1 MKRLLVLSGKGG
13 TGKTTIAA
21 ALVALLKPLAIA
33 DCDVDAPNLHLVA
46 KPKSTPETY
55 AFLGGDKAVVDQ
67 MRCNSCGS
75 CESLCRFD
83 AIHLEKDGAIVNE
96 YLCEGCG
103 VCVAVCGQKAIHL
116 QKDVAGSRELYK
128 NGRIFST
135 ATLKMG
141 RGNSGKLVSEVKRA
155 MNQAAKDCDLA
166 IIDGSPGI
174 GCPVIASI
182 NGVDLVLVVAEPS
195 GSGFSDLQR
204 LIQTIESSQAQVAV
218 CVNKWEVSAK
228 HTQMIQQYCMDKGI
242 PFVGKIPFDELAVSA
257 VNEGKTI
264 VDVNGPAK
272 EAIKRM
278 SEAVLALLDNK
289 NKGEKL
295 L

>member
-1 MKRLLVLSGKGG
+1 MKQKHPTSK
-13 TGKTTIAA
+13 
-21 ALVALLKPLAIA
+21 
-33 DCDVDAPNLHLVA
+33 VDGISPNLASLESVRNAFKEVREKYGCIDILVNNA
-46 KPKSTPETY
+46 GVSERTPFTEYTEENFDWVMDLNVKGVFNATRAASDCMVARGRGVILSTSSM
-55 AFLGGDKAVVDQ
+55 VSI
-67 MRCNSCGS
+67 C
-75 CESLCRFD
+75 
-83 AIHLEKDGAIVNE
+83 
-96 YLCEGCG
+96 CG

-278 SEAVLALLDNK
+278 SEAVLTLLDNK

>member
-1 MKRLLVLSGKGG
+1 MN
-13 TGKTTIAA
+13 
-21 ALVALLKPLAIA
+21 
-33 DCDVDAPNLHLVA
+33 VDN
-46 KPKSTPETY
+46 
-55 AFLGGDKAVVDQ
+55 F
-67 MRCNSCGS
+67 
-75 CESLCRFD
+75 
-83 AIHLEKDGAIVNE
+83 
-96 YLCEGCG
+96 
-103 VCVAVCGQKAIHL
+103 
-116 QKDVAGSRELYK
+116 
-128 NGRIFST
+128 
-135 ATLKMG
+135 
-141 RGNSGKLVSEVKRA
+141 
-155 MNQAAKDCDLA
+155 
-166 IIDGSPGI
+166 DGSPGI

-182 NGVDLVLVVAEPS
+182 NGVDLVLMVAEPS
-195 GSGFSDLQR
+195 GSGFSNLQR

-242 PFVGKIPFDELAVSA
+242 PFVGKIPFDELVVSA
-257 VNEGKTI
+257 VNEGKMI

>member
-1 MKRLLVLSGKGG
+1 MKQKHPTSK
-13 TGKTTIAA
+13 
-21 ALVALLKPLAIA
+21 
-33 DCDVDAPNLHLVA
+33 VDGISPNLASLESVRNAFKEVREKYGCIDILVNNA
-46 KPKSTPETY
+46 GVSERTPFTEYTEENFDWVMDLNVKGVFNATRAASDCMVARGRGVILSTSSM
-55 AFLGGDKAVVDQ
+55 VSI
-67 MRCNSCGS
+67 C
-75 CESLCRFD
+75 
-83 AIHLEKDGAIVNE
+83 
-96 YLCEGCG
+96 CG

-195 GSGFSDLQR
+195 GSGFNDLQR
-204 LIQTIESSQAQVAV
+204 LIQ
-218 CVNKWEVSAK
+218 
-228 HTQMIQQYCMDKGI
+228 
-242 PFVGKIPFDELAVSA
+242 
-257 VNEGKTI
+257 TI